1 MSMQIYK
8 IEWLHCFRMS
18 ERDQN
23 RRTINNESQHLQR
36 KITGKELK
44 CDEEIRTQ
52 IMTLVEILDEKGIIN
67 KKEYQRIVAMRLH
80 EISKA
85 LAFEEIDEEI

>member
-1 MSMQIYK
+1 MSQRN
-8 IEWLHCFRMS
+8 H
-18 ERDQN
+18 N
-23 RRTINNESQHLQR
+23 PRTKSNESPHIPR

-52 IMTLVEILDEKGIIN
+52 IVTLVEILDEKGIIN
-67 KKEYQRIVAMRLH
+67 KKEYQRIVSMRLH

>member
-1 MSMQIYK
+1 MGESD
-8 IEWLHCFRMS
+8 R
-18 ERDQN
+18 N
-23 RRTINNESQHLQR
+23 PRTNNNETQHLPR

-44 CDEEIRTQ
+44 FDEEIRTQ
-52 IMTLVEILDEKGIIN
+52 IMTLVELLDEKGIIN

>member
-1 MSMQIYK
+1 
-8 IEWLHCFRMS
+8 MS
-18 ERDQN
+18 ERDYN
-23 RRTINNESQHLQR
+23 PRTNNNETPHLPR

-44 CDEEIRTQ
+44 CDEEIRTK

>member
-1 MSMQIYK
+1 MNQ
-8 IEWLHCFRMS
+8 
-18 ERDQN
+18 RDHN
-23 RRTINNESQHLQR
+23 PGANNDETPRIPR

-52 IMTLVEILDEKGIIN
+52 INTLVEILDAKGIIK
-67 KKEYQRIVAMRLH
+67 KKEFQRIVSMRLH

-85 LAFEEIDEEI
+85 LAFEEIDEEM

>member
-1 MSMQIYK
+1 MD
-8 IEWLHCFRMS
+8 
-18 ERDQN
+18 ERDHN
-23 RRTINNESQHLQR
+23 PRTNSNESQHPPR

-44 CDEEIRTQ
+44 YDEESRTQ
-52 IMTLVEILDEKGIIN
+52 IMTLVELLDEKGIIN

>member
-1 MSMQIYK
+1 MNQ
-8 IEWLHCFRMS
+8 
-18 ERDQN
+18 RDH
-23 RRTINNESQHLQR
+23 IPGANNDETPRIPR

-52 IMTLVEILDEKGIIN
+52 INTLVEILDTKGIIK
-67 KKEYQRIVAMRLH
+67 KKEFQRIVSMRLH

-85 LAFEEIDEEI
+85 LAFEEIDEEM

>member
-1 MSMQIYK
+1 MNQ
-8 IEWLHCFRMS
+8 
-18 ERDQN
+18 RDHN
-23 RRTINNESQHLQR
+23 PGANNDETPHIPR

-44 CDEEIRTQ
+44 CDEEIRTK

>member
-1 MSMQIYK
+1 MNERRHTRTTDD
-8 IEWLHCFRMS
+8 IEDS
-18 ERDQN
+18 S
-23 RRTINNESQHLQR
+23 TSR

-44 CDEEIRTQ
+44 SEDELRAQ
-52 IMTLVEILDEKGIIN
+52 LSTLVEILDEKGIIN
-67 KKEYQRIVAMRLH
+67 KKEYERIVSMRLH

>member
-1 MSMQIYK
+1 MG
-8 IEWLHCFRMS
+8 
-18 ERDQN
+18 ERDHN
-23 RRTINNESQHLQR
+23 PRTNNNETQHLPR

-52 IMTLVEILDEKGIIN
+52 IMTLVELLDKKGIIN
-67 KKEYQRIVAMRLH
+67 QKEYQRMVAMRLH